1 MRIGLVTMP
10 PRTKGGGGRELFL
23 SILVDLASRHEVTVI
38 TNGRYNQFDMELP
51 LIVENV
57 DISEG
62 LEERKFEFIIF
73 DTEYSFRSFIN
84 FLPELRQ
91 NSLNLVALFH
101 DEYWKKSPLILYRRG
116 VFSFRES
123 VNLDYFKSLV
133 YCLVEGS
140 LIRKNISGK
149 VKLLIKGLAKSY
161 RRDILDNM
169 SFLDT
174 ISVLGAESKS
184 IWEKSI
190 KVFGFKTEVV
200 FNPILFSTIKT
211 DKMELVDMRDSTPFF
226 VLHSRI
232 AIEKNIEFVLRVFE
246 GFADSYRLKIVGRV
260 HDKEYF
266 EELKKLIEQ
275 RGLES
280 AVVFHLD
287 ADSMSLQSFLSTAKL
302 YICADLADFNIA
314 TVKAL
319 FLGCPCVVHSTFTK
333 LPENLLDMEPRI
345 FRSRLSIVSYRRQV
359 QRAIEAGRFDRA
371 KNTHNIS
378 NYTRKLIN
386 DD

>member
-1 MRIGLVTMP
+1 MRIGLVTLP
-10 PRTKGGGGRELFL
+10 PKTQGGGGRELFL

-38 TNGRYNQFDMELP
+38 TSGRYNQFDMELP

-57 DISEG
+57 NISEG
-62 LEERKFEFIIF
+62 LENRQFDYIIF
-73 DTEYSFRSFIN
+73 DTEYSFVSFRN
-84 FLPELRQ
+84 FLPELRK
-91 NSLNLVALFH
+91 NSLYLVALFH

-116 VFSFRES
+116 VLSFRES
-123 VNLDYFKSLV
+123 VNLDYFNSLV
-133 YCLVEGS
+133 YCLIERS
-140 LIRKNISGK
+140 LIRRNIAGK
-149 VKLLIKGLAKSY
+149 VKLLIKGLSKSY
-161 RRDILDNM
+161 RKDILDNM

-190 KVFGFKTEVV
+190 KVFGYKTKVV
-200 FNPILFSTIKT
+200 FNPILFSNYNT
-211 DKMELVDMRDSTPFF
+211 DLTALVDMYDSTPYF

-232 AIEKNIEFVLRVFE
+232 ALEKNIEFVLRVFE
-246 GFADSYRLKIVGRV
+246 DYADSYRLKIVGRV
-260 HDKEYF
+260 HDREYF
-266 EELKKLIEQ
+266 QELKKMIKQ

-280 AVVFHLD
+280 AIVFHLD
-287 ADSMSLQSFLSTAKL
+287 ADSMSLQALLSNAKL

-333 LPENLLDMEPRI
+333 LPENLLDMEPRLY
-345 FRSRLSIVSYRRQV
+345 RSRLSIDSYRRQV
-359 QRAIEAGRFDRA
+359 EKAIEAGRFDRA
-371 KNTHNIS
+371 KSIHNIS

-386 DD
+386 HD

>member
-1 MRIGLVTMP
+1 MRIGLVTLP
-10 PRTKGGGGRELFL
+10 PKTQGGGGRELFL
-23 SILVDLASRHEVTVI
+23 SILIDLASRHEVTVI
-38 TNGRYNQFDMELP
+38 TNGRYNQFDIELP
-51 LIVENV
+51 LFVENV
-57 DISEG
+57 NISEG
-62 LEERKFEFIIF
+62 LEERKFDFIIF
-73 DTEYSFRSFIN
+73 DTEYSFISFRN

-116 VFSFRES
+116 VLSFRES
-123 VNLDYFKSLV
+123 VNLDYFNSLV
-133 YCLVEGS
+133 HCLIERS
-140 LIRKNISGK
+140 LIRRNIAGK
-149 VKLLIKGLAKSY
+149 VKLLIEGLSKSY

-174 ISVLGAESKS
+174 ISVLGAESKF
-184 IWEKSI
+184 IWEKSV

-200 FNPILFSTIKT
+200 CNPILFSKFDAESTT
-211 DKMELVDMRDSTPFF
+211 LVDMDDSTPFF

-246 GFADSYRLKIVGRV
+246 DYADSYGLKIVGRI
-260 HDKEYF
+260 HDREYF
-266 EELKKLIEQ
+266 QELKKLIKQ

-287 ADSMSLQSFLSTAKL
+287 ADSMSLQSLLSNAKL

-314 TVKAL
+314 TIKAL

-333 LPENLLDMEPRI
+333 LPENLLDMEPHI
-345 FRSRLSIVSYRRQV
+345 YRSRLSIVSYRRQV
-359 QRAIEAGRFDRA
+359 EKAIEAGRFDRA
-371 KNTHNIS
+371 KNIHNIS

-386 DD
+386 HD

>member
-1 MRIGLVTMP
+1 MRIGLATLP
-10 PRTKGGGGRELFL
+10 PKTLGGGGRELFL
-23 SILVDLASRHEVTVI
+23 SMLLDLASKYDVTVI
-38 TNGRYNQFDMELP
+38 TNGRYNQFDMDLP

-57 DISEG
+57 NISEG
-62 LEERKFEFIIF
+62 LEERHFDYIIF
-73 DTEYSFRSFIN
+73 DTEYSFVSLRN
-84 FLPELRQ
+84 YLPELRK
-91 NSLNLVALFH
+91 NSLYLIALFH
-101 DEYWKKSPLILYRRG
+101 DEYWKKSPLALCRRG
-116 VFSFRES
+116 VLSFRES
-123 VNLDYFKSLV
+123 LNLDYFKSLV

-140 LIRKNISGK
+140 LIRRNIAGK
-149 VKLLIKGLAKSY
+149 LKLLIKGLAKSY

-169 SFLDT
+169 RFLDT

-190 KVFGFKTEVV
+190 KAFGFKTEVV
-200 FNPILFSTIKT
+200 FNPILFSSY
-211 DKMELVDMRDSTPFF
+211 DAELTTLIDTNEASPYF

-246 GFADSYRLKIVGRV
+246 EYAESYLLRIVGRV
-260 HDKEYF
+260 HDKDYF
-266 EELKKLIEQ
+266 EELKKLIKK

-287 ADSMSLQSFLSTAKL
+287 ADSMTLQSLLSNAKL
-302 YICADLADFNIA
+302 YICADFADFNIA
-314 TVKAL
+314 TIKAL

-345 FRSRLSIVSYRRQV
+345 FRSILSIYSYRRQV
-359 QRAIEAGRFDRA
+359 QRAIEVGRFNRV

-378 NYTRKLIN
+378 SYTRKLIN
-386 DD
+386 HD